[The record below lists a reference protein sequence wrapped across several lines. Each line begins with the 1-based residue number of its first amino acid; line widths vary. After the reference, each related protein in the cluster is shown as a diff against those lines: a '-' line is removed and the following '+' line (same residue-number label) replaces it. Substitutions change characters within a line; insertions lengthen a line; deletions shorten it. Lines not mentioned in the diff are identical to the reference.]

1 MVLLVLLAA
10 LALAGTLASLVA
22 AALGGSNRAWSEGCL
37 YCIFVERGVDEM
49 TTSAITP
56 MIAAAPMATHTQT
69 HGKSF
74 VDGEDGGVSGGGDS
88 DGGEGASTATE
99 RMDDVSIVAAAP
111 NTSAEASASSAS
123 C

>member
-56 MIAAAPMATHTQT
+56 MIAAAPIATHTQN

-88 DGGEGASTATE
+88 DGGVAPSGRRRE
-99 RMDDVSIVAAAP
+99 RDSDQHDD
-111 NTSAEASASSAS
+111 EARQRLGQAGLVLGV
-123 C
+123 